1 MSDAPKKYVKIN
13 GIMKLN
19 PVWKKWKEQQAGA
32 PPATTVADPSQAL
45 PVVTNME
52 DHEALSGA
60 SVAAGGPEIALSES
74 TNATIEMMQEPEIA
88 VQAGMTGDDMVD
100 ELGTILNKYE
110 VPMGLMNKLMMLSEY
125 DVLEFLID
133 DSGSMTLNSDT
144 TDKITGKPQT
154 RWQECHKC
162 VSILFVNLLVQ
173 QKQLLKTRL
182 EPVVVVFVSCR
193 HGPFVLFFCLFGAFL
208 HACFVPSTLLCPMQQ
223 ASEGND

>member
-19 PVWKKWKEQQAGA
+19 PVWKKWKEQQSGA
-32 PPATTVADPSQAL
+32 PAATTVAVPSQAL

-52 DHEALSGA
+52 DHEKLSDA
-60 SVAAGGPEIALSES
+60 SVAAGGPEVALSES

-100 ELGTILNKYE
+100 QLGTVLNKYE
-110 VPMGLMNKLMMLSEY
+110 VPIGLMNKLMMLSEF

-144 TDKITGKPQT
+144 TDPITGKPQT
-154 RWQECHKC
+154 RWQECHK
-162 VSILFVNLLVQ
+162 
-173 QKQLLKTRL
+173 
-182 EPVVVVFVSCR
+182 
-193 HGPFVLFFCLFGAFL
+193 
-208 HACFVPSTLLCPMQQ
+208 
-223 ASEGND
+223 